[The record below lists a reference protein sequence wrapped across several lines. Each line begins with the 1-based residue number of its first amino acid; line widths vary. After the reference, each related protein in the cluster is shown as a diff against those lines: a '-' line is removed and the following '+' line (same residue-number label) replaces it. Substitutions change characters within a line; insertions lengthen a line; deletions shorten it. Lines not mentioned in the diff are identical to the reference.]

1 MIVVIFSSCVPY
13 SLATILK
20 ITVRFSADNGVA
32 GLRFNRDSEST
43 DSISVDVRTAQL
55 FKLGPL
61 QSVCIAEASGAGT
74 GKEKYSTGVTVQF
87 RNEEESRAFHCAFEQ
102 WKKKDTV
109 QDVRFQF
116 LKLDKPHKSRCSLV
130 YCMCSKCK
138 KSMMDM
144 SFESDGQCDN
154 VNKINVSGT
163 YYAAVI
169 ENRADFLGR
178 VVVDVGAGSGILSL
192 FAAQA
197 GAKHVYA
204 VEASEMAEYARK
216 LIAGNPSL
224 GERITVIKG
233 KVEEVEL
240 PEKADILISEPMGTL
255 LVNERMLESYVIARD
270 RFLVPNGKMFPT
282 VGSDDTIQSTLLTI
296 SSPYTMS
303 VYSSPCK
310 VRLRIHMAPFSDEY
324 LFVEIA
330 NKALFWQ
337 QQNYYGVDLTPL
349 YGSAFG
355 GYFSQPVVDAF
366 DPRLLV
372 APTICHVLDFTEIKG
387 GALLSAVHLKQVL
400 LPKLLDLRSLFMSDS
415 CSFLHDEVTALTILG
430 STHQNFSTFLLQ
442 EEDLYEIVIPLKFI
456 ASVGTRVHGLACWMI
471 SLLHVFHPTNLLA
484 SYGNHLDLQ
493 YCTKVAY
500 NCPWC
505 AYHPL
510 VPITLCSVSATLC
523 DGRARNYWP
532 APDGCPQCSELHSI
546 FNFVRLVFASHFCLS
561 DLFSSFSNKL
571 GSTLTAKMWGPGAE
585 QGGILQTS
593 SCKLDLKEPYY
604 RMSQPQ
610 AYAMAQDQQ
619 PHQPIHT
626 QDIHIQAAEDLE
638 EPELIQPPPQNLDG
652 QLQLEI
658 EGWLWIRWIEMVVRQ
673 RLAMADG
680 ETGNQR
686 QRHKAVV
693 RLFLALRSLIQY

>member
-1 MIVVIFSSCVPY
+1 MEIQKQSKQQQQEFALASITELASSSSTSSSCSDSQSVPVI
-13 SLATILK
+13 A
-20 ITVRFSADNGVA
+20 RFSAENGVA
-32 GLRFNRDSEST
+32 GLRFNRNSEST

-109 QDVRFQF
+109 QGTLMPNGAVTSCKSKFEDKIEPSSAKMYFHYYGQLLHQQNMMQDYMSAFNF
-116 LKLDKPHKSRCSLV
+116 LSLTKPHKSRCSLV

-138 KSMMDM
+138 KYMMDM

-154 VNKINVSGT
+154 VSKINVSGT

-270 RFLVPNGKMFPT
+270 RFLVPNGKMFPS
-282 VGSDDTIQSTLLTI
+282 VGSDDTIQSTLLTV

-303 VYSSPCK
+303 LYSSSCK

-400 LPKLLDLRSLFMSDS
+400 LPKLLDLCSLFLSDS

-456 ASVGTRVHGLACWMI
+456 ASVGTRVHGQEITGQLRMVA
-471 SLLHVFHPTNLLA
+471 HNA
-484 SYGNHLDLQ
+484 QSY
-493 YCTKVAY
+493 
-500 NCPWC
+500 
-505 AYHPL
+505 
-510 VPITLCSVSATLC
+510 TLYLTL
-523 DGRARNYWP
+523 
-532 APDGCPQCSELHSI
+532 S
-546 FNFVRLVFASHFCLS
+546 
-561 DLFSSFSNKL
+561 
-571 GSTLTAKMWGPGAE
+571 AKMWGPGAE

-638 EPELIQPPPQNLDG
+638 EPELIQQPPQNLDG
-652 QLQLEI
+652 QLQLM
-658 EGWLWIRWIEMVVRQ
+658 GYG
-673 RLAMADG
+673 LAP
-680 ETGNQR
+680 
-686 QRHKAVV
+686 
-693 RLFLALRSLIQY
+693 LRD